1 LIKFILFRIILL
13 TKYISRFGIYKGN
26 IFFFKRFIA
35 KNLYCFK
42 ISKLNYPLYL
52 RSKSSDFK
60 IFTEIFIDN
69 EYDFKSSEIPEV
81 IIDCGANIGLA
92 TVYFKNKY
100 PDVKIFAIEPDINN
114 FELLKKNTEFY
125 DDIVCINAA
134 VWNQNSFIALNV
146 LDLEECAYRSYECTE
161 KDTHL
166 VNSIT
171 IENIIDKYNLSKI
184 DILKIDVEGAEKEIF
199 SNNYKKFLDI
209 TEMIMIELHDLINP
223 GSSENF
229 FKALKDYK
237 FRLITN
243 KIILGIKLFKD

>member
-1 LIKFILFRIILL
+1 LFRIILL
-13 TKYISRFGIYKGN
+13 TKFICRFGIFKGN

-35 KNLYCFK
+35 KHLYCFK
-42 ISKLNYPLYL
+42 YSEFKYPVYL

-60 IFTEIFIDN
+60 IFTEIFIEN
-69 EYDFKSSEIPEV
+69 EYEFKNASIPEI

-92 TVYFKNKY
+92 SIYFKNKY
-100 PDVKIFAIEPDINN
+100 PDVKIFAIEPDKNN
-114 FELLKKNTEFY
+114 FEILKKNTELY
-125 DDIVCINAA
+125 KDIICINAA
-134 VWNQNSFIALNV
+134 VWNQKAYISLN
-146 LDLEECAYRSYECTE
+146 DINLEECAYRTYESTE
-161 KDTHL
+161 NDVHL

-171 IENIIDKYNLSKI
+171 INNIIDKYNLTKI

-199 SNNYKKFLDI
+199 SNNYKSFLDI

-229 FKALKDYK
+229 FKALINYK

-243 KIILGIKLFKD
+243 TITLGIKLLKN